1 MNFSQNTCLALLIAS
16 NFFSSVAVSIGM
28 YIIPWY
34 ISNDGEQPR
43 LLAMMATMSSLTLIF
58 ITPWIGMLV
67 DKFNRKNL
75 LTALNVLICIAFI
88 LAICSRYFSFSIML
102 PLVASYFVVQFY
114 YAIFYIARQGFIK
127 DIFSG
132 DYLSRTNSLLEMES
146 QASTLISALLVISVS
161 SYLSYD
167 TIFVLLV
174 VLIVISLF
182 ILLAIPYQ
190 RRSPVNAQMP
200 KSSLIQFQPEN
211 RNVILYLLIG
221 AVPFVCIM
229 VVNVIQAPFMHEVLH
244 ASIESYASFGIIYGL
259 GAILVSLLL
268 GWLAPKFPARKLVHL
283 FTGGFALTVLLI
295 ASSPTLPVILCGAFF
310 LGLFNSA
317 SRISSQNVVLTEI
330 DSEKIGRV
338 FSTGQLFTLIN
349 RVLATGL
356 VVILFQE
363 SYEYAW
369 SYVLM
374 ISAIAPVSLMLW
386 SFYANRPQ
394 KIRRS

>member
-1 MNFSQNTCLALLIAS
+1 
-16 NFFSSVAVSIGM
+16 
-28 YIIPWY
+28 
-34 ISNDGEQPR
+34 
-43 LLAMMATMSSLTLIF
+43 
-58 ITPWIGMLV
+58 MLV

-75 LTALNVLICIAFI
+75 LTLLNIIICIAFI
-88 LAICSRYFSFSIML
+88 LAIFSRYFSFSIML
-102 PLVASYFVVQFY
+102 PLVVSYFVVQFY

-161 SYLSYD
+161 SYLNYD

-190 RRSPVNAQMP
+190 RCSPVNTQIS

-211 RNVILYLLIG
+211 RNVILYLLVG

-229 VVNVIQAPFMHEVLH
+229 VVNVIQAPFMHEILH
-244 ASIESYASFGIIYGL
+244 VSIESYASFGIIYGL

-268 GWLAPKFPARKLVHL
+268 GWLAPKFSARKLVHL
-283 FTGGFALTVLLI
+283 FTGGFVLTVLLI
-295 ASSPTLPVILCGAFF
+295 ACAPTLPVILCGAFF

-349 RVLATGL
+349 RVIATGL

-369 SYVLM
+369 SYVLV
-374 ISAIAPVSLMLW
+374 ISVIAPISFMLW
-386 SFYANRPQ
+386 AFYANRPQ